1 MTDNTVVDSG
11 VAVKWCVAEP
21 DSAQANLIYDAYQYG
36 MTELLAP
43 DLIYAEFGNII
54 WKKRIFQNLSEANA
68 NAAVAVFQR
77 INFKITPTSDLFDDA
92 FQIAV
97 RHRRTFYDS
106 LYLALSVKENC
117 EFVTA
122 AEKFYNSVKADFP
135 KVVLLS
141 NWK

>member
-11 VAVKWCVAEP
+11 LAVKWCVAEA

-36 MTELLAP
+36 TIDLLAP

-54 WKKRIFQNLSEANA
+54 WKKRRFQNLSEANA
-68 NAAVAVFQR
+68 NAAIAIFQK
-77 INFKITPTSDLFDDA
+77 INFKVTPTIDLFDAA

-97 RHRRTFYDS
+97 KHQRTFYDS
-106 LYLALSVKENC
+106 LYLALSVEENC

-122 AEKFYNSVKADFP
+122 DEKFYNSVKADFP
-135 KVVLLS
+135 NIVLLS
-141 NWK
+141 DWK